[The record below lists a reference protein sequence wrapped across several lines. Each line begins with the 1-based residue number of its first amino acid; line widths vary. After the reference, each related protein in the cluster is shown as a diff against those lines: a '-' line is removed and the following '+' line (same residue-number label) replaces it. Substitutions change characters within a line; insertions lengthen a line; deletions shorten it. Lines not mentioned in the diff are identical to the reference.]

1 MEGYNVA
8 LKVGEKTLVGRT
20 QDDLNIS
27 ALTKESI
34 TKDEKGNKISA
45 VTGHDVTFR
54 CAGIMEVS
62 AEGEASKIYRDTILE
77 MALKTGD
84 AALIDITYG
93 PEGGAIYGGK
103 AVITGYSEST
113 SAEGDATYGLDLKI
127 SGAFTKQGA

>member
-20 QDDLNIS
+20 QDDLTIS

-34 TKDEKGNKISA
+34 TKDKKGNKIS
-45 VTGHDVTFR
+45 VITGHDVSFR

-62 AEGEASKIYRDTILE
+62 AEGEATKLMRDDIIE
-77 MALKTGD
+77 MSLKTGKE
-84 AALIDITYG
+84 AEIEVTYG

-113 SAEGDATYGLDLKI
+113 SAEGDATYSLDLKI
-127 SGAFTKQGA
+127 SGAFTQQS

>member
-1 MEGYNVA
+1 MEGYNIA
-8 LKVGEKTLVGRT
+8 LKVGEKTFVGRT
-20 QDDLNIS
+20 QDDLTIS

-45 VTGHDVTFR
+45 VTGHDVSFR
-54 CAGIMEVS
+54 CAGIMEVDKDGD
-62 AEGEASKIYRDTILE
+62 ATKVYRDDIIA

-84 AALIDITYG
+84 EALIDITYG

-113 SAEGDATYGLDLKI
+113 SAEGDATYSLDLKV
-127 SGAFTKQGA
+127 SGAFNLVE